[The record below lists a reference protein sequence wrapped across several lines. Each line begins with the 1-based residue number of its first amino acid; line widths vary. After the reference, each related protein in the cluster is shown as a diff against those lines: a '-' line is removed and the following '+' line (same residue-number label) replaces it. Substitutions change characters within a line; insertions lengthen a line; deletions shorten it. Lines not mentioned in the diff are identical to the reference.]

1 MALPKKNSGTA
12 HSQGHYAGWAECM
25 KNLNV
30 KLILALILH
39 FIRNHKNQIS
49 KNNRMDAEVIN
60 MHEYAAHTETEENIH
75 QNGSYLDQYSSVEIS
90 NKTIQFSYHFKLWKI
105 TSTSMCIL
113 VKEGSQILSQ
123 LKEGDTFNMK
133 YYTSDPLCPVEYRD
147 TAIQNITKDDHG
159 RFKGHYLVYLKIQDN
174 YEAKRAH

>member
-1 MALPKKNSGTA
+1 M
-12 HSQGHYAGWAECM
+12 
-25 KNLNV
+25 
-30 KLILALILH
+30 ALILQ
-39 FIRNHKNQIS
+39 FVKNHKNQIS
-49 KNNRMDAEVIN
+49 KYYQMDAEVNN
-60 MHEYAAHTETEENIH
+60 MHEHAAHAETAENIP
-75 QNGSYLDQYSSVEIS
+75 QGGSGLDQYSSVEIS
-90 NKTIQFSYHFKLWKI
+90 NKTVKFSYHFKLWKI
-105 TSTSMCIL
+105 ASTSMCIL

-133 YYTSDPLCPVEYRD
+133 YYASDPLCPVEYRD

>member
-1 MALPKKNSGTA
+1 
-12 HSQGHYAGWAECM
+12 
-25 KNLNV
+25 
-30 KLILALILH
+30 
-39 FIRNHKNQIS
+39 
-49 KNNRMDAEVIN
+49 MDAEVKN
-60 MHEYAAHTETEENIH
+60 MHEYAVPIKAEEKILQDGNH
-75 QNGSYLDQYSSVEIS
+75 LDQYSSVEIS

-147 TAIQNITKDDHG
+147 TAIQNITRDDHG
-159 RFKGHYLVYLKIQDN
+159 KFKGHYLVYLKIQDN
-174 YEAKRAH
+174 HETIRPH